1 MLKTNIS
8 EDATDDALLIS
19 TAQGDQQAFRLLVR
33 RHQGMVTRFACR
45 LLNGDR
51 SAAEDIGQ
59 EAFLRLLRTARSYT
73 ARGQMCAF
81 LLTTTR
87 NLCRDHLR
95 RERPTEQWDSL
106 LDYADPSPTGE
117 VNALL
122 QERSE
127 TVRKAI
133 AALPEEQQ
141 TVLILSHYEGISY
154 AEIAA
159 IVGCPAGTVA
169 SRKHHA
175 LAALRRSL
183 QPYLE
188 ER

>member
-1 MLKTNIS
+1 MIKTNIS
-8 EDATDDALLIS
+8 EETTDDTLLLS
-19 TAQGDQQAFRLLVR
+19 TAQGNREAFRLLIR

-45 LLNGDR
+45 LLSGDR

-59 EAFLRLLRTARSYT
+59 EAFLRLFRAAKSYN
-73 ARGQMCAF
+73 ARGEMCAF

-95 RERPTEQWDSL
+95 RQRPTEELDRAV
-106 LDYADPSPTGE
+106 DYADPSPTGE
-117 VNALL
+117 GSALL

-127 TVRKAI
+127 TLRRAI

-141 TVLILSHYEGISY
+141 TVLILSHYEGLPY

-188 ER
+188 EK